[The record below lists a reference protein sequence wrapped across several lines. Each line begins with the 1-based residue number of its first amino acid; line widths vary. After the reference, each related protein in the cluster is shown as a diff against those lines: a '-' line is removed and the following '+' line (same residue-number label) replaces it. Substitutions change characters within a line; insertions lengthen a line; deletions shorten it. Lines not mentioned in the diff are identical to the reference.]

1 MFKHF
6 VSIGSDN
13 QMSNSILSVRAGFES
28 LDGLRFLGLVL
39 LFNIF
44 LKGVGLSLRTSN
56 RTVNNPSSA
65 FRFPIII
72 TIVNLSI
79 VIRRCKKKRKFDNY
93 TKRGREWPVLKSIF
107 ERVTT
112 FRTVSWDR
120 HEEEGNLT
128 KVSSTWGPKMKN
140 RKKQR
145 LNYLFSRVLFVSS
158 QPLILRRMLQSG
170 FQVKAVASWRRSA
183 LEGC

>member
-56 RTVNNPSSA
+56 RTVNNPYSS
-65 FRFPIII
+65 FLFPITI

-79 VIRRCKKKRKFDNY
+79 VIRHCKKKRKFDN
-93 TKRGREWPVLKSIF
+93 
-107 ERVTT
+107 
-112 FRTVSWDR
+112 
-120 HEEEGNLT
+120 
-128 KVSSTWGPKMKN
+128 
-140 RKKQR
+140 
-145 LNYLFSRVLFVSS
+145 
-158 QPLILRRMLQSG
+158 
-170 FQVKAVASWRRSA
+170 
-183 LEGC
+183 